1 MSNFGICLDFILEKY
16 EILVLNH
23 RRAKCQKNHSE
34 LVSIIFIENNFR
46 LFRRFFCLLIS
57 MEISQKVGKV
67 YECKDCDYISR
78 NKCGLEKHF
87 LTRKHKNL
95 QKVGKVYECKDCDY
109 ISRNKCDLEKHFL
122 TRKHK
127 NLQKVGKIAKKS
139 EIFRC
144 DCCNYSTNKNPDYN
158 KHLQTR
164 KHKDNTSF
172 SIKENSIEEDEI
184 EEPSMKA
191 IFLELLKSNNILQNT
206 MVEFAKH
213 QYVTNTN
220 NNNTTTN
227 SNNNNNQFNLNFFL
241 NETCKDAMN
250 IDDFVNSLKVTME
263 DFETTGKIG
272 YVEGITRIILNGLK
286 QVDTTKRP
294 IHCTDLKRE
303 TVYIKNQDSWEKENQ
318 EKCKLKR
325 AVNRVARM
333 NLSQLPK
340 WQKENPASEILD
352 TKEHG
357 QYMKYSMAA
366 LGGMGDKE
374 EDMYLDKI
382 MKNVMK
388 EVTVSKE
395 S

>member
-1 MSNFGICLDFILEKY
+1 ME
-16 EILVLNH
+16 
-23 RRAKCQKNHSE
+23 
-34 LVSIIFIENNFR
+34 VSK
-46 LFRRFFCLLIS
+46 
-57 MEISQKVGKV
+57 KVGK
-67 YECKDCDYISR
+67 I
-78 NKCGLEKHF
+78 
-87 LTRKHKNL
+87 
-95 QKVGKVYECKDCDY
+95 YECKDCDY

-127 NLQKVGKIAKKS
+127 NHQKVGKIYECKECDYISSNKCDLEKHFLTRKHKNLQKVGKSLEKS
-139 EIFRC
+139 ENLTC
-144 DCCNYSTNKNPDYN
+144 ECCNYFTNKKPDYI
-158 KHLQTR
+158 KHLRTR
-164 KHKDNTSF
+164 KHNNNTSF
-172 SIKENSIEEDEI
+172 SIKENSIKEDEI

-206 MVEFAKH
+206 MVELAKY
-213 QYVTNTN
+213 QSVTNTN

-227 SNNNNNQFNLNFFL
+227 SNNNTNNQFNLNFFL

-250 IDDFVNSLKVTME
+250 IDDFVKTLKVTME
-263 DFETTGKIG
+263 DFENTGKLG

-286 QVDTTKRP
+286 QVDSTKRP

-318 EKCKLKR
+318 EKEKLKS
-325 AVNRVARM
+325 AVNQVARM

-352 TKEHG
+352 TQEHG
-357 QYMKYSMAA
+357 QFMRYSMAA

-374 EDMYLDKI
+374 EQRYVDKI